1 MEKCGYCRRLL
12 ALFNK
17 WFFLC
22 FPLATSGHCLY
33 NELHEHHLR
42 NADIIFIQNL
52 KLNAIARIWVSRK
65 FPIVF
70 WISLFP
76 IEYLA
81 GQVIFSIAL
90 AIGPQYRIQKKMSMK
105 WISCKEPKLVL
116 WQILLSTNF
125 VIHRISCKKGS
136 TLYSVQYVW
145 NSLHILFHLSSQ
157 HLDVQI

>member
-1 MEKCGYCRRLL
+1 MWQLWKIISP
-12 ALFNK
+12 FNK

-33 NELHEHHLR
+33 NELYEHHLR
-42 NADIIFIQNL
+42 NADITFIQNL
-52 KLNAIARIWVSRK
+52 KLNAMARIWVSRK

-90 AIGPQYRIQKKMSMK
+90 AVSLLDTGHRRRCQWSGF
-105 WISCKEPKLVL
+105 LVRNQN
-116 WQILLSTNF
+116 WSYDKF
-125 VIHRISCKKGS
+125 CYSHRISWKKGS
-136 TLYSVQYVW
+136 TLYSSQYVW